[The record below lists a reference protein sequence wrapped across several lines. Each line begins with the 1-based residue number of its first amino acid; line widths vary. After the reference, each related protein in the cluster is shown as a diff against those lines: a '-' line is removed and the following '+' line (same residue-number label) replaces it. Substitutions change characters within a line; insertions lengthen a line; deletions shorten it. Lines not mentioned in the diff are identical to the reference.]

1 MSKNPEDALDHIGVR
16 IACSSCKKL
25 RARLAAAEARVG
37 ELESKVKCLRVCH
50 KKMVEEN
57 KRLESR
63 ALPVEIVEMLENLAK
78 EREREPEGSYRGEKI
93 LNSMEDAIL
102 SWWRTRKNEKE

>member
-1 MSKNPEDALDHIGVR
+1 MTDERTEEIRERFAEAFKLPDRNEIGPNGIPQHVMIRQEDLRHLFVR
-16 IACSSCKKL
+16 ID
-25 RARLAAAEARVG
+25 G
-37 ELESKVKCLRVCH
+37 
-50 KKMVEEN
+50 
-57 KRLESR
+57 LESR

-102 SWWRTRKNEKE
+102 SWWRTRKNEKEI